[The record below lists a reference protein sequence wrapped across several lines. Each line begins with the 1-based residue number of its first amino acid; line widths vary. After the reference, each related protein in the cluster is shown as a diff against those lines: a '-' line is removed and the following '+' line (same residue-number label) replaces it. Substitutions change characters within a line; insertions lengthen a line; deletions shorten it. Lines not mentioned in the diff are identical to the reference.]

1 MFGQFNMAPNIMGGN
16 NYMGNT
22 NLGMNMNMGNNIG
35 MNNNMN
41 NNNNNF
47 GMNNNNNNFGM
58 NNNNFG
64 MNKNNNF
71 GMNNNNFGMINNNN
85 NFAMMQNN
93 IMFSNYSKNISLL
106 EKLYN
111 QYKFIKDPYEMQKKI
126 ALGLNNGAQY
136 QNYFNKNALPFGFF
150 TTSSTDN
157 NSIPF
162 NSEYINVIFVT
173 MKGNSHIKL
182 YKPNMKIKEMLE
194 DFVIKNGLHTN
205 TLNRIQFLYNATLL
219 NNLPENMTLT
229 QFNIVNNSKINV
241 VDMFNV
247 IGA

>member
-64 MNKNNNF
+64 MNN
-71 GMNNNNFGMINNNN
+71 NNNNFG
-85 NFAMMQNN
+85 MMQNN